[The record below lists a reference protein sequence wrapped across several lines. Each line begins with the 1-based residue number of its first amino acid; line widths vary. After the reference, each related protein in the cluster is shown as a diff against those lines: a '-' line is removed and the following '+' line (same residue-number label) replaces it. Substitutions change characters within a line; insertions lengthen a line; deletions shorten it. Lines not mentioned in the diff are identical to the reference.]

1 MAARGSEEKLSVLNK
16 IKEVFPNAFEYEN
29 VLRIPVGDVQIKVVL
44 TCAKDNVEVG
54 GDTALPGKTVVA
66 PSAVQ
71 EQSALVEPS
80 QEELDAINSL
90 MASLNL

>member
-1 MAARGSEEKLSVLNK
+1 MARGSEEKELVLNK
-16 IKEVFPNAFEYEN
+16 IKEVFPNAFEYEK

-54 GDTALPGKTVVA
+54 RDIALPGETVVA

>member
-29 VLRIPVGDVQIKVVL
+29 VLRIPIRDVQIKVVL